1 MAWVSRASE
10 LCAVYTFIV
19 LLRAVCCVINII
31 VVNGLVGVCVGV
43 RVFACARA
51 CVCACVFPSK
61 GCHVS
66 LLTPVALSARREQN
80 QSRLSWEYQH
90 IQIFWLVF
98 LIYLFHKEENVFR
111 GCAVTQIKV
120 SF

>member
-1 MAWVSRASE
+1 MSLHSKSGGAICVNVMAWVSRASE

-51 CVCACVFPSK
+51 CVCMCV
-61 GCHVS
+61 CVCVS
-66 LLTPVALSARREQN
+66 QQGMS
-80 QSRLSWEYQH
+80 
-90 IQIFWLVF
+90 
-98 LIYLFHKEENVFR
+98 
-111 GCAVTQIKV
+111 C
-120 SF
+120 